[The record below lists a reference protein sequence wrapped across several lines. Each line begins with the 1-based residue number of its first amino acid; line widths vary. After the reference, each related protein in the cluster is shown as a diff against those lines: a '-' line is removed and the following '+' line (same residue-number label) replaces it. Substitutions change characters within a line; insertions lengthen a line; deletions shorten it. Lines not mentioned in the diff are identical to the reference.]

1 MSAQL
6 MTALVLFAISISIT
20 PGAGN
25 IALLGISS
33 RYGFAAAMPFV
44 LGNAVGIII
53 VLAGS
58 SVGLVGL
65 FTVYPSLH
73 AILKF
78 VGAAYLLYLAWS
90 ISKQKIDTSISS
102 HPSGFLSGVFIQVV
116 NPKGW
121 VAALTVFSQ
130 FISSTDN
137 YLLQVLIIITTMM
150 MCGLISMVL
159 WAYFGSMIKGFIQ
172 CQKKMVIVNRCLG
185 GTLVL
190 VVLSMLSQPI

>member
-102 HPSGFLSGVFIQVV
+102 HPSGFLFRSIH
-116 NPKGW
+116 
-121 VAALTVFSQ
+121 
-130 FISSTDN
+130 SS
-137 YLLQVLIIITTMM
+137 
-150 MCGLISMVL
+150 
-159 WAYFGSMIKGFIQ
+159 
-172 CQKKMVIVNRCLG
+172 
-185 GTLVL
+185 
-190 VVLSMLSQPI
+190 SQPERLGCRIDCFLSVYLFNR